1 MNKEYRIMKV
11 VLEKTI
17 YERAVELFDAAAEKH
32 GLEWCFI
39 EPLDEE
45 KALAFHA
52 EGARAFV
59 IGTKK
64 YSKEFYSALRPG
76 TLIQR
81 FGVGYTSVPVDL
93 CKERGLRVGYT
104 PGVLEAAVAEH
115 TMALILSLSRTI
127 CTFDREMKAG
137 TWNKI
142 AGSELRGKTLAL
154 IGFGRIAC
162 EVAFIARNGFRMR
175 IAAHDVRPKLDAAA
189 GALADDYFTDLDD
202 CLKNADYVSLHLPD
216 TPQTAGMVNADFLS
230 KMKPSAFLINT
241 ARGGLID
248 EAALF
253 QCLEK
258 KQIAGAAL
266 DVFVKE
272 PYEPQGKSFQ
282 TLENVILT
290 PHCASNTV
298 EANARMADICIA
310 NCAALACGKMEELV
324 LTPEM

>member
-1 MNKEYRIMKV
+1 MKV
-11 VLEKTI
+11 VLEQTI
-17 YERAVELFDAAAEKH
+17 YSRAAGLFDAAAEKH
-32 GLEWCFI
+32 GLEWCLI
-39 EPLDEE
+39 EPLEEE

-52 EGARAFV
+52 EGAQAFV

-64 YSKEFYSALRPG
+64 YSSAFYNALKPG

-81 FGVGYTSVPVDL
+81 FGIGYTSVPVDL
-93 CKERGLRVGYT
+93 CNERGIRVGYT

-115 TMALILSLSRTI
+115 TMALILALSRTV

-162 EVAFIARNGFRMR
+162 EVAYIARNGFRMR
-175 IAAHDVRPKLDAAA
+175 IAAYDVRPKLDAAA
-189 GALADDYFTDLDD
+189 GALADDYFTDLDE
-202 CLKNADYVSLHLPD
+202 CLKNADCVSLHLPD
-216 TPQTAGMVNADFLS
+216 TPQTAGMVSAGFLA
-230 KMKPSAFLINT
+230 KMKSSAFLINT

-253 QCLEK
+253 QCLET

-266 DVFVKE
+266 DVFAKE
-272 PYEPQGKSFQ
+272 PYEPAGPDFR
-282 TLENVILT
+282 TLENCILT

-298 EANARMADICIA
+298 EANARMAEVCIA
-310 NCAALACGKMEELV
+310 NCAALKSGVTDNLILV
-324 LTPEM
+324 P